1 MPVMPWD
8 RRAAGGQGVGRAG
21 PVETAQRRTDG
32 IHGLLVIDGGAHGLH
47 HALRKFF
54 QIAHRQVIVPADD
67 AVVVAETAFAVCGL
81 DTKIGV
87 LLQAQKMAN
96 VGAL

>member
-1 MPVMPWD
+1 M
-8 RRAAGGQGVGRAG
+8 
-21 PVETAQRRTDG
+21 TDPMFE
-32 IHGLLVIDGGAHGLH
+32 VIDRFCCGLS
-47 HALRKFF
+47 
-54 QIAHRQVIVPADD
+54 D

-87 LLQAQKMAN
+87 LLQAQKMAK